1 MSNTTKAKSQRLE
14 LGPEN
19 TRKRSF
25 SLKNMTKGSG
35 RGRKASSKN
44 SKQET
49 GEPKTEA
56 LSMSPQI
63 LMEDEESIRSVDV
76 DVNSALDL
84 TEQNIVFQPNPG
96 PQTNFLAASEREVLY
111 GGAAGGGKS
120 YAMLADP
127 LRYMSHPQFS
137 GLLLRH
143 TTEELRELIW
153 KSQEMYPKIYPGI
166 KWSERKMQWV
176 APSGARLWFSYLDRD
191 EDVLRYQ
198 GLAFS
203 WVGFDE
209 LTQWPTPF
217 PWNYMRSRLR
227 STAPDLPIYMRATT
241 NPGGPGHAWVKK
253 MFVDPARP
261 GKPFWATDIDTG
273 ETLVYPKGHTKE
285 GEPLF
290 KRRFIPALLSDNPYL
305 SDQGDYETML
315 LSLPEHQRKQLLEGN
330 WDVSEGAAFPEFNR
344 TIHVVDSMEIP
355 KNWIKFRAC
364 DYGYGS
370 FSAVL
375 WFAVTPSEQIIVYR
389 ELYVSKVLAKDLARM
404 VLELEQNDG
413 QIKYGVLDSSC
424 WHKRGDTGPSLAE
437 QMIME
442 GCRWRPSD
450 RSAGSR
456 VAGKNEIH
464 RRLQVDEFTE
474 EPRLVIT
481 SNCTNLIA
489 QLPILPLDKAN
500 PEDIDTKVN
509 FDHLYDALRY
519 GIMSRPRFSIWDY
532 DPAKSRP
539 SHFVPADPTMGY

>member
-1 MSNTTKAKSQRLE
+1 MIAE
-14 LGPEN
+14 EE
-19 TRKRSF
+19 
-25 SLKNMTKGSG
+25 
-35 RGRKASSKN
+35 
-44 SKQET
+44 KQHN
-49 GEPKTEA
+49 
-56 LSMSPQI
+56 PQV
-63 LMEDEESIRSVDV
+63 ESIIE
-76 DVNSALDL
+76 
-84 TEQNIVFQPNPG
+84 TQNVIFKPNPG
-96 PQTNFLAASEREVLY
+96 PQTAFLAAGEREVLY

-127 LRYMSHPQFS
+127 LRYMGHPQFS

-176 APSGARLWFSYLDRD
+176 TPQGGRLWFSYLDRD

-253 MFVDPARP
+253 MFVDPVTP
-261 GKPFWATDIDTG
+261 GKPFWATDIDSGEVLKYPTG
-273 ETLVYPKGHTKE
+273 HSKE
-285 GEPLF
+285 GQPLF
-290 KRRFIPALLSDNPYL
+290 KRRFIPALLTDNPYL
-305 SDQGDYETML
+305 AAQGDYETML

-330 WDVSEGAAFPEFNR
+330 WDVAEGAAFSEFDR
-344 TIHVVDSMEIP
+344 KKHVIPACEIP
-355 KNWIKFRAC
+355 KNWVRFRAC

-370 FSAVL
+370 YSAVL
-375 WFAVTPSEQIIVYR
+375 WFAVSPSEQLIVYR

-404 VLELEQNDG
+404 ILEIEAGDG

-437 QMIME
+437 QMIGE

-456 VAGKNEIH
+456 VAGKNEVH

-481 SNCTNLIA
+481 DNCTNLIA
-489 QLPILPLDKAN
+489 QLPVLPLDKSN

-532 DPAKSRP
+532 SPGAQASGFR
-539 SHFVPADPTMGY
+539 PADSIMGY

>member
-1 MSNTTKAKSQRLE
+1 MSNTEKPKRQRYDLGLE
-14 LGPEN
+14 G

-25 SLKNMTKGSG
+25 SLKSTTTRSG
-35 RGRKASSKN
+35 RKGKASSKK
-44 SKQET
+44 SEQET
-49 GEPKTEA
+49 GVIETEL
-56 LSMSPQI
+56 LSMSQQDQ
-63 LMEDEESIRSVDV
+63 MEIESSTNYVDV
-76 DVNSALDL
+76 DVSTVDL
-84 TEQNIVFQPNPG
+84 AEQNIIFQPNPG
-96 PQTNFLAASEREVLY
+96 PQTHFLAANEREVLY

-127 LRYMSHPQFS
+127 LRYMYHPQFS

-209 LTQWPTPF
+209 LTQWPTSF

-227 STAPDLPIYMRATT
+227 STASDLPIYMRATT

-253 MFVDPARP
+253 MFVDPSKP

-273 ETLVYPKGHTKE
+273 ETLSYPKGHSKE
-285 GEPLF
+285 GLPLF
-290 KRRFIPALLSDNPYL
+290 RRRFIPALLTDNPYL
-305 SDQGDYETML
+305 ADQGDYETML

-344 TIHVVDSMEIP
+344 AVHVVDSFEIP
-355 KNWIKFRAC
+355 KNWIKFRSC

-375 WFAVTPSEQIIVYR
+375 WFAVSPAEQIIVYR
-389 ELYVSKVLAKDLARM
+389 ELYVSKVLAKDLAQM

-437 QMIME
+437 QMIMQ

-474 EPRLVIT
+474 EPRLVIA
-481 SNCTNLIA
+481 SNCTNLIS

-519 GIMSRPRFSIWDY
+519 GVMSRPRFSIWDY
-532 DPAKSRP
+532 DPAKTRP